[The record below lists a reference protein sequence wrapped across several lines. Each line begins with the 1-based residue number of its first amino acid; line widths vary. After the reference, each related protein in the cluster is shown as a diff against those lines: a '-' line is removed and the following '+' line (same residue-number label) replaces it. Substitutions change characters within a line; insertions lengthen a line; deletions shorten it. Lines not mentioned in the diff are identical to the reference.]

1 MQSVYTH
8 TDCVSDG
15 LAHRENEPGEE
26 YLPFM
31 DGGWLTCWAGLCFD
45 QTGNAYLISWCNC
58 LYWWESGQLNSVVVC
73 WMSDDASERVQS
85 SEE

>member
-1 MQSVYTH
+1 MYILTQTVLAMGWH
-8 TDCVSDG
+8 TERMS
-15 LAHRENEPGEE
+15 RGEE

-31 DGGWLTCWAGLCFD
+31 DGGWLTCWAGLCFN